1 MAEVIFHDL
10 VVFTGGKFRYGRQE
24 ILFSLGLLYPRKS
37 KTQGE
42 LLVQKAEERLAYS
55 WSAKQESSIQA
66 LNLFHIFKHHS
77 PALVN
82 LQANTYCCEV
92 KGL

>member
-10 VVFTGGKFRYGRQE
+10 VVFTGGKCRHGRLE
-24 ILFSLGLLYPRKS
+24 ILFSVGLLYPRRS

-55 WSAKQESSIQA
+55 QSAKQESS
-66 LNLFHIFKHHS
+66 
-77 PALVN
+77 
-82 LQANTYCCEV
+82 T
-92 KGL
+92 